1 MNHGHPVPLLELRH
15 VSVTEGLSGRPLV
28 QDVSFSLQRRHCLGI
43 VGESGS
49 GKSLL
54 CRALLGLLPSGL
66 VRSGQLHF
74 DGRDLGRLDPAGW
87 RELRGT
93 GMAVI
98 LQQAMTAFDPLRP
111 LGKQLEGTLRD
122 RGRMSAARAREAV
135 CEALQRVDLP
145 ETVLSSYPHQLSGG
159 MLQRCMTALTLALRP
174 ALVVADEPTTALDAC
189 HQQQVLRCLADV
201 ARDASLIFV
210 SHDFGAVQQL
220 ADEVL
225 VMQAG
230 LPAGSGRQVMS
241 GSDIF
246 LAVRDIWK
254 TYAVPHGGGS
264 RPVLRGLDFCLE
276 RGEMAGLVGESGSG
290 KSTLARLLL
299 GLERP
304 DRGIVLLEGQ
314 PLRQWRARG
323 GRLSVVFQDYVT
335 SVDPGFTLAEA
346 VDEGLGPGCRLSRRE
361 RRREVDRLLERV
373 GLSPSLSG
381 RLPHELSGGQVQRAC
396 IARALAARPSF
407 LVLDEAVSSLD
418 VPVQVQILELLR
430 DIRSDMTCLFI
441 THDLQAATLV
451 CDSLLVLDQ
460 GRCAEHLPVSQLG
473 SARSPRLRR
482 MLETVV
488 PFRSA
493 WDGSCDEAAGT
504 GRAPGATKV

>member
-1 MNHGHPVPLLELRH
+1 
-15 VSVTEGLSGRPLV
+15 
-28 QDVSFSLQRRHCLGI
+28 
-43 VGESGS
+43 
-49 GKSLL
+49 
-54 CRALLGLLPSGL
+54 
-66 VRSGQLHF
+66 
-74 DGRDLGRLDPAGW
+74 
-87 RELRGT
+87 
-93 GMAVI
+93 
-98 LQQAMTAFDPLRP
+98 
-111 LGKQLEGTLRD
+111 
-122 RGRMSAARAREAV
+122 
-135 CEALQRVDLP
+135 
-145 ETVLSSYPHQLSGG
+145 
-159 MLQRCMTALTLALRP
+159 
-174 ALVVADEPTTALDAC
+174 
-189 HQQQVLRCLADV
+189 
-201 ARDASLIFV
+201 
-210 SHDFGAVQQL
+210 
-220 ADEVL
+220 
-225 VMQAG
+225 
-230 LPAGSGRQVMS
+230 MS

-246 LAVRDIWK
+246 LSVRDIWK
-254 TYAVPHGGGS
+254 TYAAPHGGGS
-264 RPVLRGLDFCLE
+264 RPVLQGLDFCLE

-314 PLRQWRARG
+314 PLRQWRAGG

-430 DIRSDMTCLFI
+430 DIRSDTACLFI

-493 WDGSCDEAAGT
+493 WEGRCDEAAGT

>member
-1 MNHGHPVPLLELRH
+1 M
-15 VSVTEGLSGRPLV
+15 
-28 QDVSFSLQRRHCLGI
+28 
-43 VGESGS
+43 
-49 GKSLL
+49 
-54 CRALLGLLPSGL
+54 
-66 VRSGQLHF
+66 
-74 DGRDLGRLDPAGW
+74 
-87 RELRGT
+87 
-93 GMAVI
+93 
-98 LQQAMTAFDPLRP
+98 
-111 LGKQLEGTLRD
+111 
-122 RGRMSAARAREAV
+122 
-135 CEALQRVDLP
+135 
-145 ETVLSSYPHQLSGG
+145 
-159 MLQRCMTALTLALRP
+159 
-174 ALVVADEPTTALDAC
+174 
-189 HQQQVLRCLADV
+189 
-201 ARDASLIFV
+201 
-210 SHDFGAVQQL
+210 
-220 ADEVL
+220 
-225 VMQAG
+225 
-230 LPAGSGRQVMS
+230 
-241 GSDIF
+241 
-246 LAVRDIWK
+246 
-254 TYAVPHGGGS
+254 
-264 RPVLRGLDFCLE
+264 
-276 RGEMAGLVGESGSG
+276 
-290 KSTLARLLL
+290 
-299 GLERP
+299 
-304 DRGIVLLEGQ
+304 
-314 PLRQWRARG
+314 
-323 GRLSVVFQDYVT
+323 VFQDYVT

-418 VPVQVQILELLR
+418 VPVQVQVLELLR

-493 WDGSCDEAAGT
+493 WEGRCDEAAGT